1 MNCKADWP
9 CDKKA
14 QYPVCPVCGEICDAA
29 HCRNCGRFVGCDPVN
44 TARIAAE
51 ESGWI
56 TNGD

>member
-1 MNCKADWP
+1 MSETVFCS
-9 CDKKA
+9 KKT

-29 HCRNCGRFVGCDPVN
+29 NCRNCGRFVGCDPVN

-56 TNGD
+56 PNGD